1 MILIIQEYYV
11 FLQVSITFADAE
23 AVRLD
28 KYTTV
33 TDTGITHD
41 QRQTSSTS
49 DKGGNVAEKAVANML
64 HVTQTYTLYKQTPQ
78 Y

>member
-1 MILIIQEYYV
+1 MILIIQEYV
-11 FLQVSITFADAE
+11 LLLVSITVVDAE

-28 KYTTV
+28 KCTSV

-41 QRQTSSTS
+41 QRQTSSNS
-49 DKGGNVAEKAVANML
+49 DKGGKGAEKTVACML
-64 HVTQTYTLYKQTPQ
+64 HVTQKYTLYKQTTQ